1 MGVDGRGTTRTMT
14 TTNQRRDRIMAEV
27 TSGNVTVIV
36 LTNTEADTLAE
47 MLECALAHADTGKGL
62 PSDWEAFADELG
74 VL

>member
-1 MGVDGRGTTRTMT
+1 
-14 TTNQRRDRIMAEV
+14 MAEV

-47 MLECALAHADTGKGL
+47 MLECALAHADTGEGL

>member
-1 MGVDGRGTTRTMT
+1 
-14 TTNQRRDRIMAEV
+14 MAEI

-36 LTNTEADTLAE
+36 LTRSEADTLAE
-47 MLECALAHADTGKGL
+47 MLECAMGHADTGEGL